1 MKRLLAATAT
11 LSLLAA
17 AGPALAATK
26 APLNGACKAPAGAT
40 LIKPGAKA
48 VESNPDTPI
57 GALNETVTE
66 AGTFVLDLS
75 GKPEGTA
82 GKLTFTLSWDNP
94 ISDYDLIVGGT
105 NDLATENPEVRIF
118 KARHCKAVPV
128 EIGVFTGVPVD
139 ALTLA
144 VKGS

>member
-17 AGPALAATK
+17 AGPALAAPPK
-26 APLNGACKAPAGAT
+26 NAPCKAPAGAT

-48 VESNPDTPI
+48 VESNPETPV
-57 GALNETVTE
+57 GALNEGTSD
-66 AGTFVLDLS
+66 AGKFVLDLG
-75 GKPEGTA
+75 GKPEGAT
-82 GKLTFTLSWDNP
+82 GKLTFTLSWDTP
-94 ISDYDLIVGGT
+94 SDYDLIVAGT
-105 NDLATENPEVRIF
+105 NELATDNPEVVTV

-128 EIGVFTGVPVD
+128 EIGVFYGVPVD

-144 VKGS
+144 VKGA